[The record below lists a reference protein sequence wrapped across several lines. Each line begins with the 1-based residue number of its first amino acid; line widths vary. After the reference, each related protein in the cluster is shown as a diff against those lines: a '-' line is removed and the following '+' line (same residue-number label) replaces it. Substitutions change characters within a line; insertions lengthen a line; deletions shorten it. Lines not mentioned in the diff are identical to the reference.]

1 MTLKD
6 AILKVKVLDRT
17 ELDERL
23 MRSTVK
29 LENDL
34 TVSSIRIDKKFRTE
48 HTKKQL
54 EEADFGWVFD
64 CPGIEVEEVEE

>member
-1 MTLKD
+1 MLKD
-6 AILKVKVLDRT
+6 AILRVKILDRT

-34 TVSSIRIDKKFRTE
+34 TVTVPNSLIHPSLKKPRKQSDAVFQNFMYFSFCNITSIMS
-48 HTKKQL
+48 
-54 EEADFGWVFD
+54 
-64 CPGIEVEEVEE
+64 